1 MEIKTPNPVKISVSG
16 EERFDFIQN
25 LITNDLKLI
34 PKETLKS

>member
-25 LITNDLKLI
+25 LITNDLNKLVNI
-34 PKETLKS
+34 L